1 MPPIDAKFDGNP
13 TEIGTLSSSLST
25 LSTSITDTWA
35 SELRSGHSTA
45 TDEWSGVSSAS
56 FDTAASSAETD
67 LSGLSGNVNT
77 FKKAVDSLKTELD
90 SVKSTLETAI
100 SDATTYGLTVEGTTI
115 KEPTKPAC
123 LGQAT
128 FDSNP
133 QQVTVTA
140 EEAKQVDDYNEKVT
154 HYNTIS
160 DNVSKAR
167 EKEKKAHDDFQE
179 SCFGI
184 VFPDIAAIAGGGKL
198 ALAKKL
204 KGKIGSYLIDP
215 LKYGGLGLM
224 MAGGQLTKNAS
235 KAVTDIIHGTK
246 AALNSKG
253 FGFNFGRHVKG
264 LEGEFNFFKNGKAM
278 KGLTDPKNWEK
289 LGEGGRHLAA
299 GAASGAKKL
308 HLDKAFEWG
317 SKAGKYASKA
327 GKFLGPVG
335 TALSIG
341 SVAYDAY
348 KGGSEQWKHDSANPS
363 LTRGDKVARTA
374 AKGAWDAVPAAAEAA
389 GSAAGSSALAAAF
402 SWTGPGAAV
411 AGAAG
416 GYIGGKIG
424 RWGGDLIH
432 NTFDSTVSKAIDNW
446 KPSEQ
451 IDSAKNWVSDKA
463 KKLKFW

>member
-45 TDEWSGVSSAS
+45 TDEWTGLSSAS

-133 QQVTVTA
+133 QQVNVTA
-140 EEAKQVDDYNEKVT
+140 EEAKQVDDYNEKVK

-184 VFPDIAAIAGGGKL
+184 VFPDIAAMAGGGKI
-198 ALAKKL
+198 ALAKTL

-341 SVAYDAY
+341 SIGYDAY
-348 KGGSEQWKHDSANPS
+348 KGGAEQWSHDSADPS
-363 LTRGDKVARTA
+363 LTRGDKVARTV

>member
-45 TDEWSGVSSAS
+45 TDEWTGLSSAS

-133 QQVTVTA
+133 QQVNVTA
-140 EEAKQVDDYNEKVT
+140 EEAKQVDDYNEKVK

-184 VFPDIAAIAGGGKL
+184 VFPDIAAMAGGGKI
-198 ALAKKL
+198 ALAKTL

-341 SVAYDAY
+341 SIGYDAY
-348 KGGSEQWKHDSANPS
+348 KGGAEQWSHDSADPS
-363 LTRGDKVARTA
+363 LTRGDKVARTV

-424 RWGGDLIH
+424 KWGGDLIH